1 MEDGFPSDADVR
13 ARATATTRER
23 DSLDASAEDGRDDDD
38 ADDFLLCVRGRAT
51 DATRLVFDSTRVGRG
66 AGVGDGLAGISSEI
80 IGE

>member
-38 ADDFLLCVRGRAT
+38 ADDFFVCV
-51 DATRLVFDSTRVGRG
+51 DARLTRRVSSSTRR
-66 AGVGDGLAGISSEI
+66 A
-80 IGE
+80 